1 MDTTTI
7 IATLTP
13 TYCWSSSNICLV
25 KQYSIVLA
33 GTTLHPITPILLPHP
48 PPQIFS
54 AFVGR
59 IPPRG
64 IGSTSAELSNP
75 SHESNFVERYFG
87 HPRCGAAT
95 PLDAGDQPRTADL
108 SVQTPLAIIWTP
120 ILSPET
126 HSLSL
131 SLLHILCIV
140 HSFILKYESKE
151 NKFIFTTFFDLNFF
165 SSRYMHGYRLFIKI
179 FMNYLSLLR
188 DMCTKL

>member
-108 SVQTPLAIIWTP
+108 SVQTPLAIIWTDP
-120 ILSPET
+120 YPNPFPRNPL
-126 HSLSL
+126 SLSL
-131 SLLHILCIV
+131 SLYCTFYVL
-140 HSFILKYESKE
+140 
-151 NKFIFTTFFDLNFF
+151 FT
-165 SSRYMHGYRLFIKI
+165 H
-179 FMNYLSLLR
+179 LS
-188 DMCTKL
+188 